1 MSLSFENTHN
11 AFAYKS
17 TADLKKAK
25 FLISIIQSP
34 IMVALAT
41 KLTPIFIKLGLPIN
55 GILRTTV
62 FKQFVGGE
70 TLEESARTSKL
81 LGSYGVEVILD
92 YGIEAK
98 EGEENFDN
106 VTEHI
111 IEEIDFAATQQ
122 NIPFVSVK
130 LTGIASHKL
139 LENLNEAP
147 RLRSGVHDS
156 ESDDAAWQRVRDRM
170 FVICDVAQ
178 EKGIGILLDAEES
191 WIQDPIDRLAIELM
205 SIYNKEKAVVYN
217 TYQLYR
223 SDRLQ
228 KIKTFC

>member
-62 FKQFVGGE
+62 FNQFVGGE

-98 EGEENFDN
+98 EGVSQAINF
-106 VTEHI
+106 
-111 IEEIDFAATQQ
+111 
-122 NIPFVSVK
+122 
-130 LTGIASHKL
+130 
-139 LENLNEAP
+139 
-147 RLRSGVHDS
+147 
-156 ESDDAAWQRVRDRM
+156 W
-170 FVICDVAQ
+170 
-178 EKGIGILLDAEES
+178 
-191 WIQDPIDRLAIELM
+191 
-205 SIYNKEKAVVYN
+205 
-217 TYQLYR
+217 
-223 SDRLQ
+223 
-228 KIKTFC
+228 KI